1 MKLTSKLYYYPET
14 GFTSNSYIIEDGI
27 RVLVD
32 PGHYN
37 HLRDLIELMSEDGFS
52 LSDIDWIIVTHAHVD
67 HCGAVYDIQRKH
79 NIKVAMH
86 EAERQYLLEQANY
99 FHRLLGE
106 HMPLF
111 TVNHWF
117 KGDKCPGIGDL
128 GLIILHTPGH
138 TPGSISIY
146 SPDKKYLISGDL
158 VFQGGVGRT
167 DLGGSNELL
176 KRSID
181 LISQLDIEMLLPGH
195 GPLVMG
201 EKEVKRNFRFVK
213 EFIEYFV

>member
-27 RVLVD
+27 RILVD

-37 HLRDLIELMSEDGFS
+37 HLRALIELMSEDGFS

-86 EAERQYLLEQANY
+86 EAEKQYLLEQASY

-117 KGDKCPGIGDL
+117 KGDKCAGIGDL

-146 SPDKKYLISGDL
+146 SPEKKYLISGDL

-167 DLGGSNELL
+167 DLGGSSELL
-176 KRSID
+176 KRSIE
-181 LISQLDIEMLLPGH
+181 LVSQLDIEMLLPGH
-195 GPLVMG
+195 GPLVVG
-201 EKEVKRNFRFVK
+201 RNEVKRNFRFVR